1 MYSSTAQAMGYSDLY
16 RLDRAFS
23 ERFDE
28 MCAAV
33 DALPPELKERG
44 KALGYPQLHNA
55 CILGELDLVKAF
67 LATGLDPD
75 AYTYTDGDDDQPP
88 LIWVARAVGLDHAIK
103 ILIAEALIV
112 SGASVEE
119 GEPYQEAEDAG
130 DHQFAAYL
138 ASKAAL

>member
-16 RLDRAFS
+16 RSDGAFR

-28 MCAAV
+28 MCVAV

-44 KALGYPQLHNA
+44 RALGYPQLHNA
-55 CILGELDLVKAF
+55 CVLGELDLVKAL

-88 LIWVARAVGLDHAIK
+88 LVWIAGAVDLDHPTK

-119 GEPYQEAEDAG
+119 GEPRQEAEDAG

>member
-16 RLDRAFS
+16 RSDGAFR

-28 MCAAV
+28 MCVAV

-44 KALGYPQLHNA
+44 RALGYPQLHNA
-55 CILGELDLVKAF
+55 CVLGELDLVKAL

-75 AYTYTDGDDDQPP
+75 AYTYTDGDDDRPP
-88 LIWVARAVGLDHAIK
+88 LVWIAGAVDLDHPTK

-119 GEPYQEAEDAG
+119 GEPRQEAEDAG

>member
-16 RLDRAFS
+16 RSDGAFR

-28 MCAAV
+28 MCVAV

-55 CILGELDLVKAF
+55 CVLGELDLVKAL
-67 LATGLDPD
+67 LATGIDPD

-88 LIWVARAVGLDHAIK
+88 LVWIAGAVDLDHPTK

-119 GEPYQEAEDAG
+119 GEPRQEAEDAG